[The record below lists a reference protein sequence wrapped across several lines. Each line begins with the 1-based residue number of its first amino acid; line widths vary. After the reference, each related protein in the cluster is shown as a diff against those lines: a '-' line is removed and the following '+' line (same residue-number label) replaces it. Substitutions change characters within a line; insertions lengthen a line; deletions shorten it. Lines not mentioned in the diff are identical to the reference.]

1 MWRQR
6 SRVVW
11 LKQGDRNTNYFHGKA
26 SQRRNNN
33 SINKLKDDMGCWWS
47 GDIHCEMILV
57 KYFANIFTTYS
68 PINIPEVC
76 SVIQD
81 KLSLNLVSWCEAEF
95 TALEVKEAI
104 SQMHPLKALG
114 LYGKDPSAISNTFV
128 TLIPMCKNPKTP
140 KDFQPISLCNMVI
153 KIVTKTIANRVKVI
167 LHEIIDEEQ
176 SLFVQD
182 DSLFFVRAGENEVDC
197 VMNVIRVYQE
207 SSGQGVNL
215 EKYEASFSQM
225 IPVGVCH
232 EIESMLAKLWWG
244 SKNRERKIHWLGWD
258 KMATSKGVRGMGF
271 RGIGNFDTSLLG
283 KHFWRLL
290 SNDNSLFS
298 KVFNSRYYPKC
309 SIIEAPVGFN
319 PSYA

>member
-114 LYGKDPSAISNTFV
+114 LYGLP
-128 TLIPMCKNPKTP
+128 TLFYHKFWHRCWCGCKQYGDGYFIQRKRSKCYQQHFCYTHPH
-140 KDFQPISLCNMVI
+140 V
-153 KIVTKTIANRVKVI
+153 
-167 LHEIIDEEQ
+167 
-176 SLFVQD
+176 
-182 DSLFFVRAGENEVDC
+182 
-197 VMNVIRVYQE
+197 QE
-207 SSGQGVNL
+207 SQ
-215 EKYEASFSQM
+215 
-225 IPVGVCH
+225 
-232 EIESMLAKLWWG
+232 
-244 SKNRERKIHWLGWD
+244 
-258 KMATSKGVRGMGF
+258 
-271 RGIGNFDTSLLG
+271 
-283 KHFWRLL
+283 
-290 SNDNSLFS
+290 
-298 KVFNSRYYPKC
+298 
-309 SIIEAPVGFN
+309 N
-319 PSYA
+319 P